1 MKHVKL
7 FEQFIN
13 ERIKAS
19 EAYDTQNG
27 VQTVID
33 GKRDLVFISTMDN
46 PIYRPNNETELAAM
60 NYGLENGLKAIEVK
74 GKPDGRAWVMYKN
87 NKKAAQKL
95 ADYAEKKGGYLSD
108 NTPEEARYVGDLL
121 GYDKKDI
128 KAFIKRVYKVDESI
142 FTVINESTENWT
154 IRKSVNLMLKS
165 SDSHPYYGKLKEAD
179 NVEAAIALAELC
191 LEFAEDGKADEAM
204 NLDVEHWKEVIEELE
219 QKRLALTEAEAR
231 VDLKDEDDR
240 LMKIRHFQ
248 GSIQDLDDW
257 LRSRI
262 GETNPHKDVIMIN
275 GPQQG
280 QKDKSLPYQ
289 DFQNGESDLVNNRY
303 GRKDS

>member
-1 MKHVKL
+1 MKYIKL
-7 FEQFIN
+7 YEEFTN

-19 EAYDTQNG
+19 EAYDTKNG

-46 PIYRPNNETELAAM
+46 SIYRPNNEKELAAM
-60 NYGLENGLKAIEVK
+60 EYGLENGLKAIEVK
-74 GKPDGRAWVMYKN
+74 GKPNGKAWVMYKN

-95 ADYAEKKGGYLSD
+95 ADYAEKNGGYLSD
-108 NTPEEARYVGDLL
+108 DTPEEARYVGDLL

-128 KAFIKRVYKVDESI
+128 KAFIKRVYKVDE
-142 FTVINESTENWT
+142 
-154 IRKSVNLMLKS
+154 
-165 SDSHPYYGKLKEAD
+165 
-179 NVEAAIALAELC
+179 
-191 LEFAEDGKADEAM
+191 
-204 NLDVEHWKEVIEELE
+204 
-219 QKRLALTEAEAR
+219 TEARA
-231 VDLKDEDDR
+231 DLKDEDAK

-257 LRSRI
+257 LRSKI
-262 GETNPHKDVIMIN
+262 GETNPHKDVIMTN

-289 DFQNGESDLVNNRY
+289 DFQNGDSDLIKNRH